1 MQWKSENETLSDQK
15 VYRGVNQPISEGEEI
30 LQQILGII
38 VTKIGRANR
47 INIIWWR

>member
-15 VYRGVNQPISEGEEI
+15 VYRGVNQTISEGEEI

-38 VTKIGRANR
+38 ATRRDVTRTRRTNSG
-47 INIIWWR
+47 